1 MAKFDIS
8 TPEGMR
14 DFSVSRFNELAGPK
28 LDSGQA
34 EHQGILVQRVTFD
47 EVEEEIVDLWH
58 YTQAIKLKGLMII
71 DEKEKEI
78 RRLSEMVESLKKDV
92 LNNEEPKETEIEAP
106 TESEG
111 ESPGS
116 SGEPDIHEDS
126 GVDSK

>member
-14 DFSVSRFNELAGPK
+14 DFSAARVNELAAAKYDAGQEEHKGLLIERVTFNEL
-28 LDSGQA
+28 
-34 EHQGILVQRVTFD
+34 
-47 EVEEEIVDLWH
+47 EEELIDSWH
-58 YTQAIKLKGLMII
+58 YLQAMKLRTIMLLEQR
-71 DEKEKEI
+71 EKEMA
-78 RRLSEMVESLKKDV
+78 RLPEMVESLKKDV
-92 LNNEEPKETEIEAP
+92 LENEQPKETEIEAP

-111 ESPGS
+111 ERPGS